1 MASLYNFE
9 QRDDRIERMHRDNPG
24 RPIELCTAVVDKVW
38 EKRRELINSRIPE
51 RFEQASLSDLGYL
64 EAEVLRALEA
74 MFGTPQEN
82 ETVGIILAGPAGSGK
97 THTAY
102 AIMRLIAEKNPEM
115 IAYMTTYPQVMQE
128 LRQEFAH
135 DSYGELGSMWDKLNN
150 ESGMYEGVIMID
162 DVSVSKQTD
171 FELDK
176 LTMFLDKR
184 MNDFLP
190 FILTT
195 NVAPEKFKET
205 FGERLASRFTGYCHV
220 ITFNERDHRLVQPAV
235 EDNEEIL

>member
-1 MASLYNFE
+1 MASLFKFE
-9 QRDDRIERMHRDNPG
+9 GRDARIERMHRDNPG

-38 EKRRELINSRIPE
+38 EKRMELINSRIPE
-51 RFEQASLSDLGYL
+51 RFAQAAMSDLGYL
-64 EAEVLRALEA
+64 ESTVMQALDELFKA
-74 MFGTPQEN
+74 PQEN
-82 ETVGIILAGPAGSGK
+82 QTVGIILAGPAGSGK

-128 LRQEFAH
+128 LRHEFAK
-135 DSYGELGSMWDKLNN
+135 DAYGELGSMWDKLNN

-176 LTMFLDKR
+176 LTMFLDNR
-184 MNDFLP
+184 MNQFLP

-205 FGERLASRFTGYCHV
+205 FGERLASRFIGYCNV
-220 ITFNERDHRLVQPAV
+220 ITFDERDQRLEVNE
-235 EDNEEIL
+235 EDKEEIL